1 MPREERQEGNC
12 YGRGGQIMGD
22 IVAVTGNEAVANA
35 LRQANPDVCA
45 MYPITPAT
53 EMVQRFSSFVSDGK
67 VKTELILAESEH
79 SAMSACVG
87 SSAAG
92 GRVIT
97 ATSAQ
102 GLALMWEILFI
113 ASGTRLPIVMPVV
126 NRALSAPLNIHGDHS
141 DAMGARDT
149 GWIQLWSENAQE
161 AYDNT
166 IQAFRIAEHMD
177 IRLPAMVCMDGFIIS
192 HSIER
197 IEYLEDE
204 EVKNFVGEFRQL
216 NPLLDIER
224 PVSYGPLIL
233 TDYYMEYRKAQDEVA
248 SKVSRIVLDVARDF
262 EKMSGRKYDLFE
274 TYRLDDAEIGIVIL
288 NSAAGTS
295 KDVIDE
301 FRNRGIKAGLLK
313 PRLYRPFP
321 YKEVGEALKHLK
333 ALCVLDRAD
342 AFGGSFGP
350 VMLDIATSLYPCR
363 EKPVLI
369 NKIYGLGGRDY
380 LPEHA
385 ELVLNELVGIAKT
398 GTVRS
403 YKEYIGVRE

>member
-1 MPREERQEGNC
+1 MAK
-12 YGRGGQIMGD
+12 
-22 IVAVTGNEAVANA
+22 IVAITGNEAVANA
-35 LRQANPDVCA
+35 LKQVNPDVCA
-45 MYPITPAT
+45 AYPITPQT
-53 EMVQRFSSFVSDGK
+53 DMMQRFSSFVSDGK
-67 VKTELILAESEH
+67 VKTELILVESEH
-79 SAMSACVG
+79 SSMSACVG
-87 SSAAG
+87 ASAAG

-97 ATSAQ
+97 ATSSQ
-102 GLALMWEILFI
+102 GLALMYEILYI

-141 DAMGARDT
+141 DSMGARDT

-177 IRLPAMVCMDGFIIS
+177 IRLPVMINLDGFIIS

-197 IEYLEDE
+197 MEFLDDDQ
-204 EVKNFVGEFRQL
+204 VQNFVGEFTQL
-216 NPLLDIER
+216 NPLLDLER

-233 TDYYMEYRKAQDEVA
+233 TDYYMEYRKAQDDVEAKVA
-248 SKVSRIVLDVARDF
+248 GVVLETAKEF
-262 EKMSGRKYDLFE
+262 EELSGRKYGLFE
-274 TYRLDDAEIGIVIL
+274 TYRLDDAEIALVIL
-288 NSAAGTS
+288 SSAAGTS

-301 FRNRGIKAGLLK
+301 FRNKGIKAGLLK

-321 YKEVGEALKHLK
+321 YKEIGEALKHLK
-333 ALCVLDRAD
+333 AVCVLDRAD

-350 VMLDIATSLYPCR
+350 VYMDIATSLYPYK

-369 NKIYGLGGRDY
+369 NKIFGLGGRDY

-385 ELVLNELVGIAKT
+385 ELVLNELVGLANN

>member
-1 MPREERQEGNC
+1 MAK
-12 YGRGGQIMGD
+12 
-22 IVAVTGNEAVANA
+22 IVAITGNEAVANA
-35 LRQANPDVCA
+35 LRQVNPDVCA
-45 MYPITPAT
+45 AYPITPQT
-53 EMVQRFSSFVSDGK
+53 DMMQRFSSFVSDGE
-67 VKTELILAESEH
+67 VKTELILVESEH
-79 SAMSACVG
+79 SSMSACVG
-87 SSAAG
+87 ASAAG

-97 ATSAQ
+97 ATSSQ
-102 GLALMWEILFI
+102 GLALMFEILYI

-141 DAMGARDT
+141 DSMGVRDA

-177 IRLPAMVCMDGFIIS
+177 IRLPIMINLDGFIIS

-204 EVKNFVGEFRQL
+204 EVESFVGEFRQL
-216 NPLLDIER
+216 NPLLDIAH

-233 TDYYMEYRKAQDEVA
+233 PDYYMEFRRAQAEV
-248 SKVSRIVLDVARDF
+248 STKVAQVVLDIADEY
-262 EKMSGRKYDLFE
+262 EKISGRRYELFE
-274 TYRLDDAEIGIVIL
+274 SYRLDDAEIALVIL
-288 NSAAGTS
+288 SSAAGTS
-295 KDVIDE
+295 KDVVDA
-301 FRNRGIKAGLLK
+301 FREKGIKAGLLK
-313 PRLYRPFP
+313 PRMYRPFP
-321 YKEVGEALKHLK
+321 YSEIGEALKHLK
-333 ALCVLDRAD
+333 AVCVLDRAD
-342 AFGGSFGP
+342 AFGCSFGP
-350 VMLDIATSLYPCR
+350 VYLDIATSLYPYK

-385 ELVLNELVGIAKT
+385 ELVLNELVELAGNGK
-398 GTVRS
+398 VKS

>member
-1 MPREERQEGNC
+1 MAK
-12 YGRGGQIMGD
+12 

-35 LRQANPDVCA
+35 LRQVNPDVCA
-45 MYPITPAT
+45 AYPITPQT
-53 EMVQRFSSFVSDGK
+53 DMMQRFSGFVSDGK
-67 VKTELILAESEH
+67 VKTEIILVESEH
-79 SAMSACVG
+79 SSMSACVG
-87 SSAAG
+87 ASAAG

-97 ATSAQ
+97 ATSSQ
-102 GLALMWEILFI
+102 GLALMNEILYI

-141 DAMGARDT
+141 DAMGARDS

-166 IQAFRIAEHMD
+166 IQAFRIAEHLD
-177 IRLPAMVCMDGFIIS
+177 IRLPVMICLDGFIIS

-204 EVKNFVGEFRQL
+204 QVQNFVGEFKQL
-216 NPLLDIER
+216 YPLLDLAH

-233 TDYYMEYRKAQDEVA
+233 PDYYMEFRKAQAEVNT
-248 SKVSRIVLDVARDF
+248 KVPEVVLDVAADF
-262 EKMSGRKYDLFE
+262 EKISGRKYGLFE
-274 TYRLDDAEIGIVIL
+274 TYRLEDAEIGIVIL
-288 NSAAGTS
+288 NSAAGTT

-301 FRNRGIKAGLLK
+301 FRNKGIKAGLLK

-321 YKEVGEALKHLK
+321 YVETGEALKHLK

-342 AFGGSFGP
+342 SFGSSFSP
-350 VMLDIATSLYPCR
+350 VYMDIASSLYPYND
-363 EKPVLI
+363 KPILI

-385 ELVLNELVGIAKT
+385 EIVLNELIDIAET
-398 GTVRS
+398 GNVKS

>member
-1 MPREERQEGNC
+1 MS
-12 YGRGGQIMGD
+12 GRV
-22 IVAVTGNEAVANA
+22 VAVTGNEAVAEA
-35 LRQANPDVCA
+35 LRQINPDVCA
-45 MYPITPAT
+45 VYPITPQT
-53 EMVQRFSSFVSDGK
+53 DMMQRFASFANNGK
-67 VKTELILAESEH
+67 VKTEIILVESEH

-87 SSAAG
+87 ASAAG

-97 ATSAQ
+97 ATSSQ

-113 ASGTRLPIVMPVV
+113 ASGSRLPIVMPVV

-141 DAMGARDT
+141 DAMGARDC

-161 AYDNT
+161 AYDNA

-177 IRLPAMVCMDGFIIS
+177 IRLPVMVCLDGFVIS

-197 IEYLEDE
+197 IEYLDDDA
-204 EVKNFVGEFRQL
+204 VKNFVGEYKQL
-216 NPLLDIER
+216 NPLLDIEH

-233 TDYYMEYRKAQDEVA
+233 PDYYMEFRRAQAEVMTKV
-248 SKVSRIVLDVARDF
+248 SKVVLDVADEF
-262 EKMSGRKYDLFE
+262 EKISGRKYGLFE
-274 TYRLDDAEIGIVIL
+274 TYRLEDAEIGLVIL

-295 KDVIDE
+295 KDVVDE

-321 YKEVGEALKHLK
+321 YEEIGEALKHLK
-333 ALCVLDRAD
+333 AVCVLDRAD
-342 AFGGSFGP
+342 AFGGSYGP
-350 VMLDIATSLYPCR
+350 LYIDIAASLYPYKER
-363 EKPVLI
+363 PILI

-385 ELVLNELVGIAKT
+385 ELVLGELAEVARTGRVKT
-398 GTVRS
+398 F
-403 YKEYIGVRE
+403 KEYIGVRE